1 MSLEQAA
8 ALMEERKKRQPLD
21 RGINAGRAAY
31 EGRAPQRSGIGDVP
45 VAQVRSSVETALQQA
60 AAQRQ
65 ALADAAKK
73 QSLGQYTNT
82 GTSAAAYNYL
92 RAKPGAAY
100 PVNPVLPRD
109 VPIQKPYEEVTRP
122 GRVSQTQTS
131 KEAKET
137 TKMPTVNR
145 AAPRMPEQ
153 GMLGQLLDL
162 ALPGYLGYK
171 AYGYLTNPFPDGYT
185 YDAISKYFGSP
196 AAAAPSAGAFYDVPY
211 SIEAGPA
218 VQVASLDPYAGLA
231 EATGAGYG
239 GDAALA
245 DALAGASAG
254 ALPAG
259 IGGATWDPTVLMSD
273 PYYVGEV
280 AGAAGASGLAGA
292 LPYIGGALLVDQL
305 TGGGLGEAI
314 GDVAQGVGDVVED
327 VWEGVTGGCFLTTA
341 AVKHMGQ
348 DDNGEV
354 LNTLRKFR
362 DTYMR
367 KNKEKSKDVEWYYE
381 NAPRIVNALDKLP
394 DADAVYKKMYKRF
407 ILPAYHAIKK
417 GENERAYKI
426 YKNLINYVEDHAGM
440 QRGKDIAP
448 RYGKRGMADGGLTAL
463 AGGGMGHLGGYSD
476 GGRLLRGPGD
486 GVSDS
491 IPATIGEKRQPARLA
506 DGEFVVPARIVSEL
520 GNGSTEAGARKLY
533 AMMDRIQSARKKS
546 VGKGKVAV
554 NSRAEKYLP
563 K

>member
-8 ALMEERKKRQPLD
+8 ALMEERKKRQSLD

-45 VAQVRSSVETALQQA
+45 VAQVRSSVESALQQA

-65 ALADAAKK
+65 ALADAATK

-82 GTSAAAYNYL
+82 GTSAAAYDYL
-92 RAKPGAAY
+92 RAKPGATY
-100 PVNPVLPRD
+100 PVNPVLPQGMPVQR
-109 VPIQKPYEEVTRP
+109 PYEEATRP

-162 ALPGYLGYK
+162 ALPAYLGYK
-171 AYGYLTNPFPDGYT
+171 GYQWLTGAEAASPYAATSTATFLPGAASGIPEYAAAGYT
-185 YDAISKYFGSP
+185 GGAATPTAIDM
-196 AAAAPSAGAFYDVPY
+196 AANTAAPAIDWSA
-211 SIEAGPA
+211 
-218 VQVASLDPYAGLA
+218 
-231 EATGAGYG
+231 AGYG

-292 LPYIGGALLVDQL
+292 LPYVGAALLVDQL
-305 TGGGLGEAI
+305 TGGGLGETI
-314 GDVAQGVGDVVED
+314 GDAVQGVGDVVED

-354 LNTLRKFR
+354 LNTLREFR

-426 YKNLINYVEDHAGM
+426 YKNLVNYVEDHAGM